1 MPYWRGSNAD
11 LWCAQQR
18 YLPAF
23 GSPQCVLPS
32 NIPEHPGVYRFYNTD
47 DVVIY
52 VGKAKNLK
60 NRLSSYFQSNLA
72 TKTDRMVHEA
82 VRVEWT
88 IVATEV
94 EALQL
99 EFSWIKQFNPYYN
112 VQFKDD
118 KSYPYLAVTNN
129 EEYPRI
135 FITRKSKRPGIS
147 YFGPFTHTWA
157 LRNTLDVILKVFP
170 IRSCSTGNF
179 KRAQM
184 SKRQCLLGDIGKCA
198 APCVSWVSQEDHKKL
213 SDRLVSFMADGNA
226 DIVPTLRAEMELAS
240 SREEF
245 ERASKIRDSISAIE
259 RAQESTDAALPESLT
274 ADVVAIHRDGVHA
287 AGSIFIIR
295 GGSIKGSRSWIVD
308 HSKSLEEADEVSALF
323 FSIYSQSAA
332 HEIPAEILVN
342 ELPKD
347 SSVLEGWLT
356 TLRGGPVTL
365 KTPLR
370 GEKVE
375 IMQTVKRNA
384 QYSLIQYLSKRSTDA
399 AVSGKALIEIEEA
412 LDLDRTPLRIECFD
426 ISNISGTSVVASM
439 VVFEDGLAKKSEY
452 RRFIIN
458 TEAGF
463 DDTRAMHQVITRRLK
478 RLQDDR
484 TVDAAEVAEYGGKLS
499 KFSYPPQLIVVDGG
513 APQVNAAARALSELG
528 INDIALCGLAKRLE
542 EVWLPG
548 SSDPIILPRTSEG
561 LYLLQRIRDEAH
573 RFAITFH
580 RSRRSKI
587 MLESILDEVPQLGQA
602 RRAAL
607 LERFG
612 SVAAIRKA
620 QLDEIAATPGIG
632 VKIASVIEAHLKAI
646 TTQKVDTSTGEI
658 LGE

>member
-1 MPYWRGSNAD
+1 
-11 LWCAQQR
+11 
-18 YLPAF
+18 
-23 GSPQCVLPS
+23 
-32 NIPEHPGVYRFYNTD
+32 
-47 DVVIY
+47 
-52 VGKAKNLK
+52 
-60 NRLSSYFQSNLA
+60 
-72 TKTDRMVHEA
+72 
-82 VRVEWT
+82 
-88 IVATEV
+88 
-94 EALQL
+94 
-99 EFSWIKQFNPYYN
+99 
-112 VQFKDD
+112 
-118 KSYPYLAVTNN
+118 
-129 EEYPRI
+129 
-135 FITRKSKRPGIS
+135 
-147 YFGPFTHTWA
+147 
-157 LRNTLDVILKVFP
+157 
-170 IRSCSTGNF
+170 
-179 KRAQM
+179 
-184 SKRQCLLGDIGKCA
+184 
-198 APCVSWVSQEDHKKL
+198 
-213 SDRLVSFMADGNA
+213 
-226 DIVPTLRAEMELAS
+226 
-240 SREEF
+240 
-245 ERASKIRDSISAIE
+245 
-259 RAQESTDAALPESLT
+259 
-274 ADVVAIHRDGVHA
+274 
-287 AGSIFIIR
+287 
-295 GGSIKGSRSWIVD
+295 
-308 HSKSLEEADEVSALF
+308 
-323 FSIYSQSAA
+323 
-332 HEIPAEILVN
+332 
-342 ELPKD
+342 
-347 SSVLEGWLT
+347 
-356 TLRGGPVTL
+356 
-365 KTPLR
+365 
-370 GEKVE
+370 
-375 IMQTVKRNA
+375 MQTVKRNA

-484 TVDAAEVAEYGGKLS
+484 TVDAAEIAEYGGKLS

-513 APQVNAAARALSELG
+513 APQVNAAARALSQLG

>member
-1 MPYWRGSNAD
+1 MAD
-11 LWCAQQR
+11 
-18 YLPAF
+18 
-23 GSPQCVLPS
+23 PQSYRPS
-32 NIPEHPGVYRFYNTD
+32 NIPEHPGVYRFYNAEET
-47 DVVIY
+47 VIY

-60 NRLSSYFQSNLA
+60 NRLSNYFQSNLA

-157 LRNTLDVILKVFP
+157 LRNTFDVILKVFP
-170 IRSCSTGNF
+170 IRSCTAGNF

-198 APCVSWVSQEDHKKL
+198 APCVNWVSKEDHKGL
-213 SDRLVSFMADGNA
+213 ANRLVAFMADGNS
-226 DIVPTLRAEMELAS
+226 DIVPTLRAEMEIAS

-274 ADVVAIHRDGVHA
+274 ADIVAIHRDGAHA

-308 HSKSLEEADEVSALF
+308 QSKSLEGDDELSALF
-323 FSIYSQSAA
+323 FSIYSQSAQ

-342 ELPKD
+342 EL
-347 SSVLEGWLT
+347 SQEASVIEDWLSN
-356 TLRGGPVTL
+356 LRGAPVHI
-365 KTPLR
+365 KVPQR

-375 IMQTVKRNA
+375 ILQTVKRNA

-399 AVSGKALIEIEEA
+399 AVSGKALLEIEDL
-412 LDLDRTPLRIECFD
+412 LDLPQTPLRIECFD

-458 TEAGF
+458 TDEGF

-478 RLQDDR
+478 RLLDDR
-484 TVDAAEVAEYGGKLS
+484 TVDAAEVAELGGRLN

-513 APQVNAAARALSELG
+513 APQVNAAARALHELG

-542 EVWLPG
+542 EVWVPG
-548 SSDPIILPRTSEG
+548 SSDPLILPRTSEG

-573 RFAITFH
+573 RFAISFH

-587 MLESILDEVPQLGQA
+587 MLESILYEVPQLGQA
-602 RRAAL
+602 RRTAL
-607 LERFG
+607 LDRFG

-620 QLDEIAATPGIG
+620 SIDEIAATPGIG
-632 VKIASVIEAHLKAI
+632 VKIASIIQQHLSAL
-646 TTQKVDTSTGEI
+646 TTQKINTATGEVSK
-658 LGE
+658 

>member
-1 MPYWRGSNAD
+1 MAD
-11 LWCAQQR
+11 
-18 YLPAF
+18 
-23 GSPQCVLPS
+23 PQSYRPTI
-32 NIPEHPGVYRFYNTD
+32 IPEHPGVYRFYNAD

-60 NRLSSYFQSNLA
+60 NRLSNYFQSNLA
-72 TKTDRMVHEA
+72 TKTNRMVHEA

-198 APCVSWVSQEDHKKL
+198 APCVNWVSKDDHKKL
-213 SDRLVSFMADGNA
+213 SDRLVAFMADGNA
-226 DIVPTLRAEMELAS
+226 DIVPTLRAEMEIAS

-245 ERASKIRDSISAIE
+245 ERASKIRDSISSIE
-259 RAQESTDAALPESLT
+259 RAQESTDAMLPESLT

-308 HSKSLEEADEVSALF
+308 HSKSLEEADEISALF

-332 HEIPAEILVN
+332 HEIPSEILVN

-347 SSVLEGWLT
+347 SSVLAGWLS
-356 TLRGGPVTL
+356 TLKGAPVTL
-365 KTPLR
+365 KTPIR

-412 LDLDRTPLRIECFD
+412 LVLDRTPLRIECFD

-458 TEAGF
+458 TDDGF

-513 APQVNAAARALSELG
+513 APQVNAAARALRELG
-528 INDIALCGLAKRLE
+528 INDIALCGLAKRME

-580 RSRRSKI
+580 RSRRSKV

-620 QLDEIAATPGIG
+620 KLEDIAGTPGIG
-632 VKIASVIEAHLKAI
+632 IKIASIIEEHLRVI

-658 LGE
+658 LSDE